1 MTALR
6 QALDENVTFSRS
18 FRYVL
23 FVTAQGQA
31 WEHREAK
38 RAWRLTRRVNDF
50 VVCQARD
57 GKAPCRSRYAKP
69 KFD

>member
-23 FVTAQGQA
+23 LVMAQGQA

-38 RAWRLTRRVNDF
+38 RVWRLTHRVNGF
-50 VVCQARD
+50 AVCQARE
-57 GKAPCRSRYAKP
+57 GRAPCRSHYAKP

>member
-23 FVTAQGQA
+23 FVTAQGQS
-31 WEHREAK
+31 ES
-38 RAWRLTRRVNDF
+38 T
-50 VVCQARD
+50 
-57 GKAPCRSRYAKP
+57 GKQKGPGG
-69 KFD
+69 